1 MAIQGPIPVDFS
13 VAFPHGVY
21 AAGAFE
27 PVRDFDASKGGLFVQ
42 AKDKA
47 SGLPLWLIEVID
59 ADPQARDK
67 TAPVKIAAP
76 VQPVLP
82 PPLAGSPFT
91 PVEFTGLTVAPYV
104 NQARAAGVL
113 AARIGRGGP
122 RQNRSG
128 AATGD
133 SGMSDGG
140 SFASLGVHVG
150 ADWMV
155 RCDTHPDTTPI
166 LSVKAGPSWVSL
178 SIAARTVIP
187 AEAVAFARELARQ
200 AARFAADCERL
211 HAGQQDR
218 DRNEGQAADS
228 PA

>member
-1 MAIQGPIPVDFS
+1 MAASRGLYEKMVLMALQGPIPVEFAS
-13 VAFPHGVY
+13 VFACGAF

-59 ADPQARDK
+59 ADPQSRDK
-67 TAPVKIAAP
+67 TARGKDRGAGTAGAAP
-76 VQPVLP
+76 A
-82 PPLAGSPFT
+82 AGR
-91 PVEFTGLTVAPYV
+91 VTVHPGRV
-104 NQARAAGVL
+104 HRPDRDSLREPGRAAGVL

-122 RQNRSG
+122 RQDRSG

-155 RCDTHPDTTPI
+155 RCDTYPDTTPI

-211 HAGQQDR
+211 HA
-218 DRNEGQAADS
+218 
-228 PA
+228 